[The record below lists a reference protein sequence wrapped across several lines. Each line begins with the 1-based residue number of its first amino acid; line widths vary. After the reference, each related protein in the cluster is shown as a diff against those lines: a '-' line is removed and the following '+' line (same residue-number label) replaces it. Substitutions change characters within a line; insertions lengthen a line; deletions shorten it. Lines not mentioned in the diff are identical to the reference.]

1 MAFSLYAIAIEHGI
15 HTFLPNVAMC
25 YVSSVTG
32 VFCDKTAEAQH
43 HAVFTEQRLG
53 ARDSGG

>member
-32 VFCDKTAEAQH
+32 VFCDKTAEA
-43 HAVFTEQRLG
+43 
-53 ARDSGG
+53 